1 MNSVSQYI
9 PAFIIVSW
17 LFGLAA
23 IFDVLL
29 QPGRAFRSSG
39 HSKLRWLAVEV
50 LGFLLSYTGL
60 ITWALYSIWI
70 RPSVVR
76 AGGRRRIK
84 GALFIGFLR
93 ALGTSSR
100 QSTSSGSTWSPPSTS
115 SRSPAAQ
122 QSWAPGPRQ
131 KCSKCGGTKEETCFA
146 CQGRGYVTNP
156 AYAPYAGT
164 TQGSCSACTASG
176 KRKCGSC
183 NGTGYA

>member
-1 MNSVSQYI
+1 
-9 PAFIIVSW
+9 
-17 LFGLAA
+17 
-23 IFDVLL
+23 VLL